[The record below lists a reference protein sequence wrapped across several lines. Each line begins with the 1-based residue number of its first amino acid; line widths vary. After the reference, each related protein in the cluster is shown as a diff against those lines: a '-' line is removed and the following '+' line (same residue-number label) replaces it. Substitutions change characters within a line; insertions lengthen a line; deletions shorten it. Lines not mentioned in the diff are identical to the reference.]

1 MSSNQKYLVIGVIV
15 FVANTVY
22 QEYRTDH
29 RISSVESEVTTIKQD
44 TQEIKQ
50 DIRSLT
56 EILLEQQP
64 VAIKHTPKDLD
75 CLARNI
81 YYEAGVED
89 TLGKYAVAHV
99 TVNRLKT
106 GNWGSSICSVVYAP
120 KQFSWTSKKRRA
132 WERLKGRT
140 WEESQEIAQAVVK
153 KGYRVRPLKKSLFY
167 HADYVNP
174 KWRDDNKRLIKI
186 GQHIFYSQA
195 KGTSYKL

>member
-1 MSSNQKYLVIGVIV
+1 MNTNQTYLVVGLAV

-22 QEYRTDH
+22 QEYRIDQ
-29 RISSVESEVTTIKQD
+29 RISSVETEVNTIKQD
-44 TQEIKQ
+44 TQDIKQ

-64 VAIKHTPKDLD
+64 VTIKHTSRDLD

-89 TLGKYAVAHV
+89 KLGKYAVAQV

-106 GNWGSSICSVVYAP
+106 GRWGSTICNVVYAP

-132 WERLKGRT
+132 WEQLKGRT
-140 WEESQEIAQAVVK
+140 WKESQEIAHAVVK
-153 KGYRVRPLKKSLFY
+153 DGYRVRPLKKSLFY
-167 HADYVNP
+167 HATY
-174 KWRDDNKRLIKI
+174 IKDPYWI
-186 GQHIFYSQA
+186 DKKQFVIQLGNHKFYNLA
-195 KGTSYKL
+195 KT